1 MFTLTLHNAKEVT
14 LQVFTPA
21 SQMCPRTFAEGK
33 GFGISLVFPR
43 RILPRQGGGIVPLP
57 GSTCE
62 FTYLFLRRETRITK
76 ILRKG
81 TASKNT
87 IMRAGPKERAIQ
99 LTPMIGRIPRQTN
112 GLRV

>member
-1 MFTLTLHNAKEVT
+1 LRNVGCLDRL
-14 LQVFTPA
+14 LQ
-21 SQMCPRTFAEGK
+21 PRMTE
-33 GFGISLVFPR
+33 
-43 RILPRQGGGIVPLP
+43 
-57 GSTCE
+57 
-62 FTYLFLRRETRITK
+62 

-99 LTPMIGRIPRQTN
+99 LAPMIGRIPRQTN